1 MAAIT
6 PKPTVK
12 VEVQFVIDETEA
24 RALGAMAGYG
34 DDAFAKAF
42 YEHLGK
48 AYMQKHEQGLMRFLN
63 SIRSQM
69 PGVLSRI
76 DAARNAFK

>member
-6 PKPTVK
+6 PKPTVNI
-12 VEVQFVIDETEA
+12 EVQFVIDETEA
-24 RALGAMAGYG
+24 RALDAMAGYG
-34 DDAFAKAF
+34 DDAFVKVF

-48 AYMQKHEQGLMRFLN
+48 AYMKDHEEGLRCFLN
-63 SIRSQM
+63 SIRAQM

-76 DAARNAFK
+76 DAAHNAFK